1 MLISAPTVSSAY
13 GISLGMTAVVWV
25 PCTYEVVP
33 TATRAGACRHV
44 VCLSVAAARV
54 EVLLPEG
61 DGAGMEGLRY
71 SEETEVVLGFPD
83 VCHLFVLSCDG
94 WKVLRYS
101 IVLC

>member
-1 MLISAPTVSSAY
+1 MPAALR
-13 GISLGMTAVVWV
+13 V
-25 PCTYEVVP
+25 PRTYEAVP
-33 TATRAGACRHV
+33 TADSWGRACRHV